1 MMSVVTLDSR
11 NFESEVLQ
19 SANLVLVDFY
29 ADWCGPCKMVAPL
42 VEELSKEYEGQ
53 VTFGKLN
60 IDNAQDLAVK
70 YGVTS
75 IPSLILFKGGEK
87 VDQVLGAIPKAQIE
101 DFVKKSL

>member
-1 MMSVVTLDSR
+1 MSVVTLDSR